1 LNFLIN
7 PEREEESRKPQN
19 ISTMRIPGGCAE
31 MVAAEAELQKGDDE
45 DEDGIQYFGRESRD
59 PPLLS

>member
-1 LNFLIN
+1 
-7 PEREEESRKPQN
+7 
-19 ISTMRIPGGCAE
+19 MRIPGGCAE
-31 MVAAEAELQKGDDE
+31 MVAAAAELQKGDDE

>member
-1 LNFLIN
+1 MIAPGKKSNHFDNLEPLSF
-7 PEREEESRKPQN
+7 S
-19 ISTMRIPGGCAE
+19 GGCAE